1 MTISENIVVT
11 QYLKIKQL
19 LLFCFFKIFKG
30 FIIIL
35 EKSFVLTNMKSD
47 TNLKYMVSWQ
57 YWGWQCD
64 WSVEKEGS
72 FVIRVIR
79 WDHFS
84 LEFHWLAHN
93 FSRELNSDKMYV
105 QPPPPLRSITS
116 CLNFSDQLLS
126 YLLIQSQLLLFCC
139 MSQWFY
145 CPLSCQLS
153 ILGLFFSL
161 IGFF

>member
-57 YWGWQCD
+57 Y
-64 WSVEKEGS
+64 
-72 FVIRVIR
+72 
-79 WDHFS
+79 
-84 LEFHWLAHN
+84 
-93 FSRELNSDKMYV
+93 
-105 QPPPPLRSITS
+105 
-116 CLNFSDQLLS
+116 
-126 YLLIQSQLLLFCC
+126 
-139 MSQWFY
+139 
-145 CPLSCQLS
+145 
-153 ILGLFFSL
+153 
-161 IGFF
+161 